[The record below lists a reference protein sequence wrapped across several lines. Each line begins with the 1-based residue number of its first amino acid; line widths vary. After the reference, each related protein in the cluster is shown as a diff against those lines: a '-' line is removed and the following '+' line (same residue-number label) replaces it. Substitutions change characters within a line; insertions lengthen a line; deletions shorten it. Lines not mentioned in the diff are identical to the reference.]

1 MKNIASQIRVES
13 VTPVAVVNWTAAPI
27 LIFPAAPKF
36 YAIVPEYGFQ
46 SHRAF
51 DRLEIL
57 PVDHRRTS
65 SELAPRASPRLKS
78 VTGCAISFTLER
90 ERSLRHAYRRCP

>member
-51 DRLEIL
+51 DRLEIR

-65 SELAPRASPRLKS
+65 SELTTAPAHISYSKAASDSRPSTNWRA
-78 VTGCAISFTLER
+78 I
-90 ERSLRHAYRRCP
+90 SLRHCLTLR